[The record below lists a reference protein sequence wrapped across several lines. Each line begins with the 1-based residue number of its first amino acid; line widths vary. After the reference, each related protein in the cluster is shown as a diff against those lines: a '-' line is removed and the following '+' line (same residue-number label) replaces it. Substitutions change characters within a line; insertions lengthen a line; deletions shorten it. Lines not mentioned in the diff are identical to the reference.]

1 MAMKRCNNGHF
12 YDNDKYSNCP
22 YCGVQID
29 RKYTVC
35 PNCGKPQPPIDG
47 VVPTHAAQRKNPLI
61 AGLLSLLI
69 TGAGQIY
76 LGKISRGLIYLGLVL
91 LISIALDGIITFD
104 EMMILGV
111 IVSIISAVDA
121 YLMAKAMNR
130 S

>member
-1 MAMKRCNNGHF
+1 MSEEKT
-12 YDNDKYSNCP
+12 KYCP

-35 PNCGKPQPPIDG
+35 PNCGKPQPSIEG
-47 VVPTHAAQRKNPLI
+47 VVPVRVASQRKNPLI
-61 AGLLSLLI
+61 AGLLSLII

-76 LGKISRGLIYLGLVL
+76 LGKIGRGLVYLGLVL
-91 LISIALDGIITFD
+91 LISIALDGIISFD

-121 YLMAKAMNR
+121 YLIAKAMNTR
-130 S
+130 SD

>member
-1 MAMKRCNNGHF
+1 MFEEKT
-12 YDNDKYSNCP
+12 KYCP

-35 PNCGKPQPPIDG
+35 PNCGKPQPSIDG
-47 VVPTHAAQRKNPLI
+47 VIPAHVTTQRKNPLI
-61 AGLLSLLI
+61 AGFLSLII

-76 LGKISRGLIYLGLVL
+76 LGKISRGLVYLGLVL
-91 LISIALDGIITFD
+91 LISIALDGIISFD

-121 YLMAKAMNR
+121 YLMAKAINTR
-130 S
+130 SD

>member
-1 MAMKRCNNGHF
+1 MLFIRMSEEKT
-12 YDNDKYSNCP
+12 KYCP

-29 RKYTVC
+29 RKYNVC

-47 VVPTHAAQRKNPLI
+47 VVPTRAAQRKNPLI

-76 LGKISRGLIYLGLVL
+76 LGKIGRGLIYLGFVL
-91 LISIALDGIITFD
+91 LISIALDGVVTFD

>member
-1 MAMKRCNNGHF
+1 MSEEKT
-12 YDNDKYSNCP
+12 KYCP

-35 PNCGKPQPPIDG
+35 PNCGKPQPSIDG
-47 VVPTHAAQRKNPLI
+47 VVLQHAAQRKNPLI

-76 LGKISRGLIYLGLVL
+76 LGKIGRGLIYLSLVL
-91 LISIALDGIITFD
+91 LVGIVLDGILPFD
-104 EMMILGV
+104 QLMIFGV
-111 IVSIISAVDA
+111 IVSIVSAVDA
-121 YLMAKAMNR
+121 YLMAKAINR

>member
-1 MAMKRCNNGHF
+1 MSEEKT
-12 YDNDKYSNCP
+12 KYCP

-35 PNCGKPQPPIDG
+35 PNCGKPQPSIEG
-47 VVPTHAAQRKNPLI
+47 VVPARVASQRKNPLI
-61 AGLLSLLI
+61 AGLLSLII

-76 LGKISRGLIYLGLVL
+76 LGKISRGLVYLGLVL
-91 LISIALDGIITFD
+91 LISIALDGIISFD

-121 YLMAKAMNR
+121 YLIAKAMNTR
-130 S
+130 SD